1 MLEKVESSS
10 KKPAL
15 SHQHNQRVKKKYGYE
30 FNAGSSGDSSR
41 DKGGGLYS
49 PTLITAR

>member
-15 SHQHNQRVKKKYGYE
+15 SHQHNQRVKKYGYE